1 MDITVLGK
9 SIRKNRELLNLT
21 QDKLAELLNVSTHY
35 VYELERGLK
44 FPSLPMLIQ
53 IAEIFHISID
63 SMFLDGDLTCHDT
76 NKLQVLLDNLT
87 DEKKEKLYEIIIKL
101 LPYLNL

>member
-1 MDITVLGK
+1 MDITLLGK

-44 FPSLPMLIQ
+44 VPSLPVMIQ
-53 IAEIFHISID
+53 IAEIFHVSID
-63 SMFLDGDLTCHDT
+63 FMLSETVPYHSDADNMQLLLNSLTR
-76 NKLQVLLDNLT
+76 
-87 DEKKEKLYEIIIKL
+87 EKKEKLYNIVAGL